1 VGDLPPGLTDLLA
14 EALRGVD
21 VESGCHVV
29 QLFGGGGELTQA
41 LVAFADRLIAVDRS
55 EEKLQENFRRW
66 PGVET
71 ATGTSEAI
79 PLPDDSV
86 DVVVV
91 ADPLELASASEPYGE
106 IARVLRSGGA
116 LVVAKYGERWP
127 EERDLL
133 GDFEPLLVD
142 RGRAGREDWRRGLE
156 ETGLFTTVVVTESDR
171 DVDVGVDA
179 FVALVGSWGWIAD
192 LPGEQRAAVLGAV
205 RDLVGDRATVTV
217 RYHIEVCAA
226 RAIGG

>member
-1 VGDLPPGLTDLLA
+1 VRDLPSSLEDLLA
-14 EALRGVD
+14 EALRGVA
-21 VESGCHVV
+21 VESVCHVV
-29 QLFGGGGELTQA
+29 QLFGGGGELTQV

-55 EEKLQENFRRW
+55 EEKLQEMFRRW

-91 ADPLELASASEPYGE
+91 ADPLELASAAEPYGE

-116 LVVAKYGERWP
+116 LVVVTHGECWP
-127 EERDLL
+127 EHCDL
-133 GDFEPLLVD
+133 EPLLVD
-142 RGRAGREDWRRGLE
+142 LGRAGSEDWRRGLE
-156 ETGLFTTVVVTESDR
+156 ETGLFTTVVVAESDR
-171 DVDVGVDA
+171 DVDVGVDG

-192 LPGEQRAAVLGAV
+192 LPGEERAAVLGAV
-205 RDLVGDRATVTV
+205 RNLLGDRATVTV